1 MFETEDGKTT
11 SKSSR
16 LVKDQENSSS
26 ENIRYQAMDMIKKD
40 TRVHRKTSSASRSN
54 STNTRRYYGSW
65 ENLIE
70 RSEVRETK
78 SNLLNSEQYGST
90 GSINSCAS
98 DNEGNNKVFNANASV
113 HNHLY
118 QAAGHH
124 LQLHAVHNT
133 SYQTNSTLETC
144 LESDENDLDDME
156 DVQLYD
162 IPRSTPN
169 LKKSNSRVSSNGKL
183 SLRVESFKQ
192 NRNSSGTQ
200 TDISSVSKINK
211 NQGYIGQY
219 KKAPNKQAPS
229 KPVRKHKR
237 KSSQENGDAR
247 SPSPANSSTSGYS
260 SPSVGL
266 QSKESSPPL
275 SKTPS
280 PGQSL
285 DMIDDPKENKRPR
298 TRNVS
303 PSKAT
308 EDCEERITVI
318 SITPHQINQ
327 NASIKKSNLKQSNR
341 FSEPVTRNTQ
351 QTRND
356 HNLKK
361 DRMSTARAVADS
373 ESKEIKEDETEEY
386 QIEDIEREIQRTPN
400 EQLSVPLSHY
410 RNQIVTHEDS
420 QSRKSGSRIATN
432 GSLTLSKKNVP
443 VRQSLPPPPPDPRD
457 AWDSRDPADS
467 RDSWDMRDL
476 QDARDPRNH
485 RESRELKDKGE
496 NKDPKDVRESRDFTE
511 VNETHEEVEPDL
523 LETETEHYSTLRRGQ
538 NRYQRISR
546 SNQLNQFSQFSR
558 LPPVPERPSLENRE
572 LSPVPDI
579 VSPTNPMLSSSFN
592 NQNNQTPS
600 FRSSQSDLASPNSS
614 TTSEPQQPVNIQGA
628 GLRRTSFKS
637 PQRQEHSS
645 SRDGSP
651 RKNIN
656 NVQSDQINAPSN
668 QAVDMHNLNTG
679 TLGRRRSRI
688 PTPRQ
693 NNAAGPNK
701 LNRYNIY
708 PSQNIAAQS

>member
-1 MFETEDGKTT
+1 
-11 SKSSR
+11 
-16 LVKDQENSSS
+16 
-26 ENIRYQAMDMIKKD
+26 
-40 TRVHRKTSSASRSN
+40 
-54 STNTRRYYGSW
+54 
-65 ENLIE
+65 
-70 RSEVRETK
+70 
-78 SNLLNSEQYGST
+78 
-90 GSINSCAS
+90 
-98 DNEGNNKVFNANASV
+98 
-113 HNHLY
+113 
-118 QAAGHH
+118 
-124 LQLHAVHNT
+124 
-133 SYQTNSTLETC
+133 
-144 LESDENDLDDME
+144 ME

-162 IPRSTPN
+162 IPRSAPN

-200 TDISSVSKINK
+200 TDISSVSKMNK

-285 DMIDDPKENKRPR
+285 DMIDEPEKNKRPR
-298 TRNVS
+298 TRNGS
-303 PSKAT
+303 ASKT
-308 EDCEERITVI
+308 TDDCEERITVI
-318 SITPHQINQ
+318 SITPHQMNQ

-341 FSEPVTRNTQ
+341 FSEAIARNTHHNN
-351 QTRND
+351 RND
-356 HNLKK
+356 QNLKK
-361 DRMSTARAVADS
+361 DLTSAARAVAES
-373 ESKEIKEDETEEY
+373 ESKEIKEDESEEY
-386 QIEDIEREIQRTPN
+386 QIEDIEREIHRTPN
-400 EQLSVPLSHY
+400 EQLSHY
-410 RNQIVTHEDS
+410 RNQIVSHEDS

-443 VRQSLPPPPPDPRD
+443 VRQSLPPPPPDPRESWD
-457 AWDSRDPADS
+457 RRDSRDPADS
-467 RDSWDMRDL
+467 QDSWGPGDSRD
-476 QDARDPRNH
+476 ARNSRDPRNN
-485 RESRELKDKGE
+485 RELRELKERGE
-496 NKDPKDVRESRDFTE
+496 NDDPKDVRELRDFRE
-511 VNETHEEVEPDL
+511 MNETHQEVEPDL
-523 LETETEHYSTLRRGQ
+523 LESETEHYSTLRRGQ
-538 NRYQRISR
+538 NRYQRIPR
-546 SNQLNQFSQFSR
+546 SNQLAQFSQFSR

-579 VSPTNPMLSSSFN
+579 VSPTNPILSSSFN
-592 NQNNQTPS
+592 NQNNQIPS
-600 FRSSQSDLASPNSS
+600 FRSSQSDLTSPNSS
-614 TTSEPQQPVNIQGA
+614 TTSEPQQSVNKQGTSV
-628 GLRRTSFKS
+628 RRPSLKS

-668 QAVDMHNLNTG
+668 PAVDMHNLNTG

-693 NNAAGPNK
+693 NNAPGPNK

-708 PSQNIAAQS
+708 PSQNNANENTRPKPNP